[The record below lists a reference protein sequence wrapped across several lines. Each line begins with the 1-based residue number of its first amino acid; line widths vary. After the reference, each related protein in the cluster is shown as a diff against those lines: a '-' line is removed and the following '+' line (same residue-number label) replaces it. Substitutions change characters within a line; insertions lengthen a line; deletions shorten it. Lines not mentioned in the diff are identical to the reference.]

1 MRTRALA
8 LLAAVTAA
16 AAAASAP
23 VGLVAQGS
31 DALYAR
37 LSWLGGFEY
46 RGYSFDPGI
55 SVKSVSQWNLP
66 FIAVAP
72 VGRRMSV
79 DVTTY
84 VVSGR
89 ITTFA
94 GTAEQLGGLS
104 DTQLRLLYT
113 VGRDRLVASLTL
125 NLPTGKHSVST
136 SQFQVIGAVGSNYL
150 SFPVSSYGTA
160 FGATAGVAY
169 ARTLGGWNLGFSGAL
184 RYTGNYSPFTD
195 QGVSYNPGWEARVR
209 SGADRVVGRNARL
222 LLGLTFSTFS
232 TDVYTGT
239 GSIVGG
245 TYDPGSRFI
254 GDLAYVRV
262 IGRGTLTFSSWDY
275 YRLVGHANTGA
286 VPESKENVFNAELR
300 YGRSVTSR
308 LVLEPLV
315 AFRQWSP
322 ADYRGGRLY
331 SAGLG
336 ARYGISDQLTAHV
349 TGRVDTGWIYAA
361 QRGRANL
368 TGTGLT
374 LWVRYQR

>member
-1 MRTRALA
+1 MRLRPLA
-8 LLAAVTAA
+8 LSAVVAA
-16 AAAASAP
+16 APA
-23 VGLVAQGS
+23 GLLAQGS
-31 DALYAR
+31 DALYTR
-37 LSWLGGFEY
+37 LSGLSGFES

-66 FIAVAP
+66 LIVVAP
-72 VGRRMSV
+72 LGRRMSV
-79 DVTTY
+79 DVTTH

-89 ITTFA
+89 ITSYA
-94 GTAEQLGGLS
+94 GTAEKLSGLS

-136 SQFQVIGAVGSNYL
+136 SDFQVVGAVGSNYL

-169 ARTLGGWNLGFSGAL
+169 ARQLNGWNVGLSGAL
-184 RYTGNYSPFTD
+184 RFTGTYSPFTD
-195 QGVSYNPGWEARVR
+195 QSVSYNPGWEARVR
-209 SGADRVVGRNARL
+209 GGADRVIGRNGRL

-239 GSIVGG
+239 GTLVGG

-262 IGRGTLTFSSWDY
+262 IGRGTLTFASWDY
-275 YRLVGHANTGA
+275 YRLVGHAGA
-286 VPESKENVFNAELR
+286 SAVLETKENVFNAELR
-300 YGRSVTSR
+300 YGRPVAPR
-308 LVLEPLV
+308 LVVEPLV
-315 AFRQWSP
+315 AFRQWNP

-336 ARYGISDQLTAHV
+336 ARYGVSDHLTVHF
-349 TGRVDTGWIYAA
+349 TGRLDTGWIYAA
-361 QRGRANL
+361 ARGRADL

-374 LWVRYQR
+374 LWLRYQR

>member
-1 MRTRALA
+1 MRLRTLA
-8 LLAAVTAA
+8 LSVAVAAT
-16 AAAASAP
+16 P
-23 VGLVAQGS
+23 MGLLAQGS
-31 DALYAR
+31 DALYTR
-37 LSWLGGFEY
+37 LSGLTGFEY

-66 FIAVAP
+66 VIVVAP
-72 VGRRMSV
+72 LGRRMSV
-79 DVTTY
+79 DVTTR

-89 ITTFA
+89 IATYA
-94 GTAEQLGGLS
+94 GTAEKLSGLS

-113 VGRDRLVASLTL
+113 VGRDQLVASLTL

-136 SQFQVIGAVGSNYL
+136 SDFQVVGAVGSTYL

-160 FGATAGVAY
+160 FGATAGLAY
-169 ARTLGGWNLGFSGAL
+169 ARQLGGWNVGLSGAL
-184 RYTGNYSPFTD
+184 RFTGTYSPFTD
-195 QGVSYNPGWEARVR
+195 QSVSYNPGWETRVR
-209 SGADRVVGRNARL
+209 GGADRVLGRNGRL
-222 LLGLTFSTFS
+222 LLGITFSTFS

-239 GSIVGG
+239 GTLVGG

-262 IGRGTLTFSSWDY
+262 IGRGTLTFASWDY
-275 YRLVGHANTGA
+275 YRLVGHAGSSP

-300 YGRSVTSR
+300 YGRSVAPG
-308 LVLEPLV
+308 LVVEPLV
-315 AFRQWSP
+315 GFRQWNP

-336 ARYGISDQLTAHV
+336 ARYAVSDQLTAHL
-349 TGRVDTGWIYAA
+349 TGRLDTGWIYAA
-361 QRGRANL
+361 ARGRADL

-374 LWVRYQR
+374 LWLRYQR